1 MKRKRRKSNIQKK
14 KKKTKTNNPELELIE
29 LSPFVKD
36 FEILGH

>member
-1 MKRKRRKSNIQKK
+1 MKRKRRKSNIQK